1 MAATPRL
8 TPVILC
14 GGAGTR
20 LWPLSRSARPKQ
32 MLPFAGE
39 ESMLQATAR
48 RVADPNLFEPPV
60 YVAAANQREAV
71 EREVGVSSRF
81 VLEACP
87 RNTAMAIALAALNAP
102 EATLLVLPSD
112 HLVRDVPAF
121 LDAVRRGMPAAAA
134 GSIVTFGMHPDR
146 ADTGFGYIER
156 GEPIDDGVW
165 SVRRFVEKPGLR
177 EAEDFVAGGKHD
189 WNGGIFL
196 MRSDVLLAGLE
207 AHAPLI
213 LAAARRAVVAQ
224 RSGPTWVEPD
234 PVAVAEAPAL
244 SIDHALIEHFDRT
257 AVVPAAIGWS
267 DLGSWEAAYDISA
280 TDNSGN
286 AIFGDAVVIDSR
298 NCLVRSEGPFVA
310 ALGVE
315 DLIIVATGDAILV
328 MPRSHSQRVREVVDH
343 LGQTGREK
351 LK

>member
-32 MLPFAGE
+32 MLAFADG

-48 RVADPNLFEPPV
+48 RVTDPGLFEPPV
-60 YVAAANQREAV
+60 FVAATSQREALA
-71 EREVGVSSRF
+71 REVGESGLF
-81 VLEACP
+81 VFEACP

-102 EATLLVLPSD
+102 DATLLVLPSD

-121 LDAVRRGMPAAAA
+121 LEAVRRGLPTAAA
-134 GSIVTFGMHPDR
+134 GSIVVFGMHPER

-156 GEPIDDGVW
+156 GDPIDDGVW
-165 SVRRFVEKPGLR
+165 SVRRFVEKPGLA
-177 EAEDFVAGGKHD
+177 EAQAFVVGGKHD

-196 MRSDVLLAGLE
+196 MRSDVLLAGME

-213 LAAARRAVVAQ
+213 LAAARRAVLAQ
-224 RSGPTWVEPD
+224 RSGPGWAEPD

-244 SIDHALIEHFDRT
+244 SIDHALIEHFDRI

-267 DLGSWEAAYDISA
+267 DLGSWEAAYEISA
-280 TDNSGN
+280 TDDAGN
-286 AIFGDAVVIDSR
+286 AISGDAVAIDSR

-310 ALGVE
+310 ALGVD

-328 MPRSHSQRVREVVDH
+328 MPRSHSQRVREVVDL
-343 LGQTGREK
+343 LGETGRDK